1 MEYFR
6 NAGADT
12 AMDEATKL
20 TVINSKQD
28 FDKLL
33 SGSKPVVVDYMA
45 SWCGKCAMIAPY
57 LEELAVSLPSLY
69 VTWRACLCCWPIP
82 VRHLESMCMLLAQV
96 TIRLCSSA

>member
-1 MEYFR
+1 MQVCPANWKPGAQSIKPDAEKSMEYFR

-12 AMDEATKL
+12 AMEEATRL

-57 LEELAVSLPSLY
+57 VEELAVSLPSPY
-69 VTWRACLCCWPIP
+69 VTWRACVCFWLK
-82 VRHLESMCMLLAQV
+82 
-96 TIRLCSSA
+96 